1 MNRLLDSA
9 WKLPLALVVGLL
21 AGGLVGWLTGGHV
34 ATGVALVAIAEI
46 VLLLTHLRH
55 IAKTMINSSTPDK
68 NNDPDQPRHDR
79 FMMRSRR
86 LAANLHDLRRAA
98 GNLPDAIV
106 LLDQDQHVRWFN
118 HAAESLLGLRRP
130 QDRGVVLRDKLHNS
144 ELAGWLEEPSPE
156 PLNDVSAPG
165 QPSRHINVT
174 MLPFGQR
181 QRLLLARDIS
191 HMSRLEQIRR
201 DFVAN
206 VSHELRT
213 PLTVIHGY
221 LELLDPE
228 DVPHLAPVL
237 GEMRAQSKR
246 MGQIVEDLLTLS
258 RLETQD
264 HVSEERVQM
273 APLLATLRKEAE
285 ALSQGRHTITM
296 ESTAELDLLG
306 SPKDL
311 HSALSNLVSNAVR
324 YTPTGGRITVR
335 WERTAEGANYS
346 VTDTGY
352 GIPADHLSRL
362 TERFY
367 RVSSSRSRDSG
378 GTGLGLSIVKHVLG
392 LHQARLDIRSTP
404 GQGSTF
410 TCCFGPERLLT
421 PEVHD
426 VSKPLDVH

>member
-1 MNRLLDSA
+1 MNRPVESA
-9 WKLPLALVVGLL
+9 WKRPLALT
-21 AGGLVGWLTGGHV
+21 GGLALGGVAGWFAGGHV
-34 ATGVALVAIAEI
+34 ATGVAIVAIAEI

-55 IAKTMINSSTPDK
+55 IAQLMMSSPTPVS
-68 NNDPDQPRHDR
+68 NMDPDQPRHDR

-118 HAAESLLGLRRP
+118 HAAENLLGLRRP

-174 MLPFGQR
+174 LLPFGQR

-285 ALSQGRHTITM
+285 ALSQGRHSITI

-335 WERTAEGANYS
+335 WERTADGANYS
-346 VTDTGY
+346 VIDTGY

-410 TCCFGPERLLT
+410 TCCFGRERLLT

-426 VSKPLDVH
+426 SKSLDGN